1 MIIPRFTIKILLIV
15 TAIAAVLAL
24 VMREA
29 VLREQPWAIAL
40 CTTLGSVALV
50 FLLFVLFWTLAW
62 LWDQTVGQAVKPPPP
77 AGGNPFA
84 SAGLPRQVV
93 PPTAD
98 PQ

>member
-29 VLREQPWAIAL
+29 VREQPWAIAL
-40 CTTLGSVALV
+40 CTTLASVVLV
-50 FLLFVLFWTLAW
+50 FFLFVFFWTLAW
-62 LWDQTVGQAVKPPPP
+62 MWDQTIGQALRPPPP
-77 AGGNPFA
+77 QGGNPFA

-98 PQ
+98 TQ

>member
-15 TAIAAVLAL
+15 TALAAVLAL

-29 VLREQPWAIAL
+29 VREQPWAIAL
-40 CTTLGSVALV
+40 CATLASMGLV
-50 FLLFVLFWTLAW
+50 FFLFVFFWTIAW
-62 LWDQTVGQAVKPPPP
+62 VWDQTVGQAVKPPPP
-77 AGGNPFA
+77 QGGNPFA

>member
-24 VMREA
+24 IMREA
-29 VLREQPWAIAL
+29 VRQQPWAIAL
-40 CTTLGSVALV
+40 CATLGSIALV
-50 FLLFVLFWTLAW
+50 FFLFVFCWTIAW
-62 LWDQTVGQAVKPPPP
+62 VWDQTVGQAMQPPPP
-77 AGGNPFA
+77 TGGNPFA

>member
-15 TAIAAVLAL
+15 TAIAAVFAL
-24 VMREA
+24 IMREA
-29 VLREQPWAIAL
+29 VREQPWAIAL
-40 CTTLGSVALV
+40 CTTLGSIV
-50 FLLFVLFWTLAW
+50 FVFFLFVLFWTIAW
-62 LWDQTVGQAVKPPPP
+62 LWDQTVGQAMQPPPP

-93 PPTAD
+93 PPTGD